1 MAKMRRIQ
9 GSVGIVLTA
18 LFFCCCTTALG
29 QLRSPEIR
37 ADGAIVFR
45 TTAAD
50 AKEVTIL
57 IDGDE
62 FPCEKGPG
70 GEWTAV
76 VDSLPSGI
84 HEYTIR
90 IDGVQ
95 QLDIHNR
102 WVKKW
107 RRLASLV
114 EVPANP
120 PALTELTE
128 VAHGT
133 RHFQYYESTAT
144 GNQRP
149 VVIYT
154 PPGYSSSQ
162 SSELPTVYLL
172 HGNGDDE
179 SAWSEVGRAHCI
191 LDNLIAQKE
200 IEPMIVVMPYGH
212 PVPSP
217 NAEPRSRGDNNTEK
231 MTNDVVNDLLPFV
244 EKEYRVS
251 KSSDRRAVVGL
262 SMGGGQAIDIGLKHS
277 ALFSWVGAFSAATP
291 GGDIQQA
298 YPAIVQGS
306 EPNSVDRKLFWIA
319 CGKDDF
325 LIERNRGFHQTLVD
339 AGVKHTFVETEGS
352 HSWPV
357 WRDYLPKFLKQIFR

>member
-1 MAKMRRIQ
+1 MAQSSFAYRQ
-9 GSVGIVLTA
+9 WDADEVAVL
-18 LFFCCCTTALG
+18 
-29 QLRSPEIR
+29 
-37 ADGAIVFR
+37 
-45 TTAAD
+45 
-50 AKEVTIL
+50 IL
-57 IDGDE
+57 GDE
-62 FPCEKGPG
+62 IPCQKGPN
-70 GEWTAV
+70 GEWTATV
-76 VDSLPSGI
+76 KSLPSGI

-90 IDGVQ
+90 IDGMQ
-95 QLDIHNR
+95 QIDIHNR

-107 RRLASLV
+107 RRLASLI
-114 EVPANP
+114 EVPADP

-128 VAHGT
+128 VPHGT
-133 RHFQYYESTAT
+133 RHFHYYHSAST

-149 VVIYT
+149 AIIYT
-154 PPGYSSSQ
+154 PPGYSPSQ
-162 SSELPTVYLL
+162 STELPTVYLL

-179 SAWSEVGRAHCI
+179 TAWSEVGRAHCI
-191 LDNLIAQKE
+191 LDNLIARKE

-217 NAEPRSRGDNNTEK
+217 NGEPRSRAGNNTES

-262 SMGGGQAIDIGLKHS
+262 SMGGGQAIDIGLKHNDRF
-277 ALFSWVGAFSAATP
+277 AWIGAFSAATP

-298 YPAIVQGS
+298 YPSIANDADSNIG
-306 EPNSVDRKLFWIA
+306 ERKLFWIA

-325 LIERNRGFHQTLVD
+325 LIERNREFHQTLLN
-339 AGVKHTFVETEGS
+339 AGVKHTFLETEGT

-357 WRDYLPKFLKQIFR
+357 WRDYLPMFLKQIFR